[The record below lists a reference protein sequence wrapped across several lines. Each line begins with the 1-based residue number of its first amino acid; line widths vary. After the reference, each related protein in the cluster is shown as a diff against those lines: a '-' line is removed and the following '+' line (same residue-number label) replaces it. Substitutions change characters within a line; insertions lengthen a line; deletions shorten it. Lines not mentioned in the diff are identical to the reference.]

1 MTTPSVLV
9 TGFEPYGDWSENPA
23 ALIAEHLDGAPL
35 SGANIVGRVL
45 PVSLAPLASAVDALL
60 AEVQPIVVI
69 SLGLHPGAATLRIE
83 RVGLN
88 VADFTRAD
96 NTGVVARDDL
106 LDSQGMLALAA
117 TIPARPISDAQLA
130 HHLPSV
136 VSNSART
143 YLCNAVLYQFL
154 AAVKS
159 QQCHDY
165 NHSKYNDLL
174 V

>member
-1 MTTPSVLV
+1 M
-9 TGFEPYGDWSENPA
+9 
-23 ALIAEHLDGAPL
+23 
-35 SGANIVGRVL
+35 
-45 PVSLAPLASAVDALL
+45 DALL

-69 SLGLHPGAATLRIE
+69 SLGLHPGTATLRIE

-88 VADFTRAD
+88 VAGFARAD